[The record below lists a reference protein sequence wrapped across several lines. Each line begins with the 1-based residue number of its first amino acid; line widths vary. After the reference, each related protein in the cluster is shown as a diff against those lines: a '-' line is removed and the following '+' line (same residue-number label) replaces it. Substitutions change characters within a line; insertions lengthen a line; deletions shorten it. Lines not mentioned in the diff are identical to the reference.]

1 MTVSAP
7 GNNAVATRGRP
18 FQAGNPGRPKGA
30 RNKASLAAEAL
41 LDGEAEALARKAI
54 DMALAG
60 DTTAMRLCLERIMP
74 ARRDRPVSFA
84 MPQISSAS
92 EAAQAASAIV
102 AAVAL
107 GELTPSEALD
117 LSRILENFTR
127 VLEAS
132 EFEERLQKLERVT
145 NQ

>member
-1 MTVSAP
+1 
-7 GNNAVATRGRP
+7 
-18 FQAGNPGRPKGA
+18 
-30 RNKASLAAEAL
+30 
-41 LDGEAEALARKAI
+41 
-54 DMALAG
+54 MALAG
-60 DTTAMRLCLERIMP
+60 DTTAMRLCLERVVP
-74 ARRDRPVSFA
+74 VRRDRPVTFA
-84 MPQISSAS
+84 IPEITSAS
-92 EAAQAASAIV
+92 EAAKAASAIV
-102 AAVAL
+102 AGVAA